1 MRFQHLESKWIVD
14 GEKQLMPWNWQSLVP
29 NRKQGHQALYHKI
42 FPRPKGVQLTDSCRS
57 SIKSSNDSGGISLIF
72 TLSPTFLHCFQQSH
86 LSSVSTNKGAAKAKV
101 LPATDTGITEAASW
115 STSSLLTTVMAPLGA
130 TLEEIIRHNE
140 VTHKPTQEA
149 KICFNLQKKGG
160 KGGNGD

>member
-1 MRFQHLESKWIVD
+1 
-14 GEKQLMPWNWQSLVP
+14 
-29 NRKQGHQALYHKI
+29 
-42 FPRPKGVQLTDSCRS
+42 
-57 SIKSSNDSGGISLIF
+57 
-72 TLSPTFLHCFQQSH
+72 
-86 LSSVSTNKGAAKAKV
+86 
-101 LPATDTGITEAASW
+101 
-115 STSSLLTTVMAPLGA
+115 MAPLGA